1 MYTSMVGLL
10 KYSQLRELLMN
21 SRRRIVVSR
30 PGGWYQSTPPL
41 GKGRLQD
48 GVLIIRTNS

>member
-1 MYTSMVGLL
+1 MVGLL

-21 SRRRIVVSR
+21 SRRRIVVPR
-30 PGGWYQSTPPL
+30 PGGYQSTPPL